1 MAASLSG
8 TRAVALSWGLME
20 GYKPPPAEFVDA
32 AAKLSCQV
40 IEKLAEAGWGSGEEH
55 VDVYSVN
62 VPVSGF
68 FPNDHPP
75 LDRPAVIWWRIILVG
90 QAHSPLA

>member
-1 MAASLSG
+1 
-8 TRAVALSWGLME
+8 ME

-62 VPVSGF
+62 VPVSGL
-68 FPNDHPP
+68 HP
-75 LDRPAVIWWRIILVG
+75 
-90 QAHSPLA
+90 S

>member
-40 IEKLAEAGWGSGEEH
+40 IEKLAESGWGSGEEH

-68 FPNDHPP
+68 FPNDHPRWHNP
-75 LDRPAVIWWRIILVG
+75 LPSDRYTRKL
-90 QAHSPLA
+90 